1 MVSAK
6 ARSAIRH
13 YLKHQR
19 HMESV
24 ELGKRMLSRALTNLG
39 MQLEQLAD
47 PEFNHLLEANKVSCV
62 DELYESIGMGK
73 RVALSV
79 AQCLKPDGDNKGY
92 TPAPLTIDSSDGLLI
107 HFARCPYSRR
117 PTIVGH
123 LSSGKGLVVHRES
136 CKNVTDLRSK
146 RENITEVNWSIKVA
160 GEFLYRYSCGGGIR
174 ARHYRFLATRIAETR
189 TSIEGINVSERDAQH
204 SVITLTI
211 GVRNR
216 FRLAD
221 VMRRVRTMRSVSKVS
236 RAKS

>member
-1 MVSAK
+1 
-6 ARSAIRH
+6 
-13 YLKHQR
+13 
-19 HMESV
+19 MESV

-107 HFARCPYSRR
+107 HFARCCR
-117 PTIVGH
+117 PIPGDPIVGH

-160 GEFLYRYSCGGGIR
+160 GSFLPIFVWRWNPS
-174 ARHYRFLATRIAETR
+174 AAL
-189 TSIEGINVSERDAQH
+189 S
-204 SVITLTI
+204 LP
-211 GVRNR
+211 
-216 FRLAD
+216 
-221 VMRRVRTMRSVSKVS
+221 
-236 RAKS
+236 